1 MAAMWSA
8 RVPRL
13 PLSVEC
19 TVQLLQA
26 QHEGS
31 VSGYSLAVVRYD
43 NSTSCKNKVLI
54 NIICSGIQC
63 VTVRTPAERH
73 VVKVVSSTRFTIY
86 ILILPSIVP
95 TYSYS
100 P

>member
-43 NSTSCKNKVLI
+43 NSTNWKNKVLI
-54 NIICSGIQC
+54 NVLGSNVSRSGGTSCCESCQQY
-63 VTVRTPAERH
+63 T
-73 VVKVVSSTRFTIY
+73 FYNIY
-86 ILILPSIVP
+86 IDS
-95 TYSYS
+95 T
-100 P
+100 

>member
-43 NSTSCKNKVLI
+43 NSTNRKNKALI
-54 NIICSGIQC
+54 NICSGIQC
-63 VTVRTPAERH
+63 VTVRQN
-73 VVKVVSSTRFTIY
+73 FM
-86 ILILPSIVP
+86 L
-95 TYSYS
+95 
-100 P
+100 